1 MMKALAP
8 RKPTMSGTSTGRAGG
23 ARDAGRRFRA
33 ALARA
38 SSRVPSGKPLTQ
50 SSREWCVTQGKD
62 CDQTE
67 HRKFQHREPT
77 PPCLAELSELW
88 QDLVSLIQEGYRLTS
103 DQWLLK
109 VRLDDA
115 TYPTTI
121 LELACVFGTLSVTVR
136 TASQSVYARILSRLP
151 ALNERLKLYAS
162 TSGAIV
168 ELVSLEDIE
177 S

>member
-1 MMKALAP
+1 MMKAPAP
-8 RKPTMSGTSTGRAGG
+8 RKPTMPGTSTGRAGG

-33 ALARA
+33 ALARV
-38 SSRVPSGKPLTQ
+38 SSRVPSAKPVTQ
-50 SSREWCVTQGKD
+50 SNHDWCVNQGEARNQPQN
-62 CDQTE
+62 DQS
-67 HRKFQHREPT
+67 QHSDPT
-77 PPCLAELSELW
+77 PQCLTELSELW
-88 QDLVSLIQEGYRLTS
+88 QDLVSMLQEGHRLTS

-109 VRLDDA
+109 LRLDDA

-121 LELACVFGTLSVTVR
+121 LELACAFGTLSVTLR

-162 TSGAIV
+162 ASGAVV
-168 ELVSLEDIE
+168 ELVPLEDIE